1 MTFAEEDL
9 TQDAFLNGRVRLLQP
24 RKGYRAATDPV
35 LLAAA
40 VAAKPGDKALDIGC
54 GAGAASACLAARV
67 PGMELHGL
75 ELQSPYAALARRN
88 LPEATVWEG
97 DLFAPPNGLK
107 AISFDWVLTNPP
119 FFDAADAPSPDG
131 GRDMARREAATAADW
146 TAASLRRVRSGG
158 RIAIIHLAEK
168 LPEIIA
174 GLDGAGDISVLP
186 LQSRVGRP
194 AKRLV
199 VTARKGAKGP
209 FRLSPAFILHRGAHH
224 ERDEDDFSPE
234 ATAVLRDAQPL

>member
-1 MTFAEEDL
+1 MSFADEDL
-9 TQDAFLNGRVRLLQP
+9 TEDAFLGGRVRLLQP
-24 RKGYRAATDPV
+24 RKGFRAATDPV

-40 VAAKPGDKALDIGC
+40 VAARPGDRVLDIGC
-54 GAGAASACLAARV
+54 GAGAATACLAARI

-97 DLFAPPNGLK
+97 DLFAPPDELK
-107 AISFDWVLTNPP
+107 AIGFDWVLTNPP
-119 FFDAADAPSPDG
+119 FFDAADAPSPDKD
-131 GRDMARREAATAADW
+131 RDMARREAATAADW

-158 RIAIIHLAEK
+158 RIAIIHLTEK
-168 LPEIIA
+168 LPEILA
-174 GLDGAGDISVLP
+174 GLDGAGDIAVLP
-186 LQSRVGRP
+186 LQARAGRP
-194 AKRLV
+194 AKRII

-209 FRLSPAFILHRGAHH
+209 FQLCPALILHSGARH

-234 ATAVLRDAQPL
+234 ATAVLRDAEPL